1 MPSAGKQTGRAAQE
15 VAFSLARQ
23 LGARTLIA
31 HVVTTPSPRRALR
44 LRRRAELQHQA
55 AAAEAAEHVVEE
67 ARARAAE
74 FGAPAE
80 AEIRIDVSAPDALL
94 AIAREHAVDLVVL
107 AANLRQFSGRPFLGH
122 GVEYLLEQCESTVV
136 VVTLPPGWAGTGP
149 TNQLAAPR
157 ASRSVDPGPQPV
169 ALGGEDEVAL
179 GEAVDLVGPDRDAH
193 ASPGEAAGP
202 GGGSAPRPAR
212 RPGW

>member
-1 MPSAGKQTGRAAQE
+1 M
-15 VAFSLARQ
+15 
-23 LGARTLIA
+23 IA

-44 LRRRAELQHQA
+44 LRRRADGPHHA

-136 VVTLPPGWAGTGP
+136 VVTLPPGWAGTGL

-157 ASRSVDPGPQPV
+157 GLVDQWTPSPQPRRTWRRRRSRS
-169 ALGGEDEVAL
+169 
-179 GEAVDLVGPDRDAH
+179 R
-193 ASPGEAAGP
+193 
-202 GGGSAPRPAR
+202 
-212 RPGW
+212 